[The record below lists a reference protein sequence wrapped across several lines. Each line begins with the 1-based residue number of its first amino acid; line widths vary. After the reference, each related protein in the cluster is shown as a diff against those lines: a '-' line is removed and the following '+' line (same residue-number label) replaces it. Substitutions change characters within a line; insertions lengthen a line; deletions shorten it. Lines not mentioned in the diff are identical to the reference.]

1 LTETALHSYKNVL
14 NLLLALLVVLSSHSD
29 FAGIMSVKD
38 EKGENEDLKALQQ
51 KPPVEPVQTTK
62 PSARKAPKPKPKRQ
76 HSKST
81 SKSLCH
87 YMYVSLE
94 EDRSLKRQ
102 IGRFI
107 SIIGETMGASEVLR
121 VMMFLSLE
129 ATDEQI
135 IAAYQKARQGD
146 GKRMN

>member
-1 LTETALHSYKNVL
+1 
-14 NLLLALLVVLSSHSD
+14 
-29 FAGIMSVKD
+29 MSVKD
-38 EKGENEDLKALQQ
+38 EKRANDDLKARLAALQQ
-51 KPPVEPVQTTK
+51 KPPVEPVQTAK
-62 PSARKAPKPKPKRQ
+62 PAAVKEPKPKPKRR
-76 HSKST
+76 HSKSP

-94 EDRSLKRQ
+94 EDRSLKKQ

-107 SIIGETMGASEVLR
+107 GIVGETMGASEVLR

-135 IAAYQKARQGD
+135 IAAYEKAIQGN
-146 GKRMN
+146 GKRVNYCQLKADSL